1 MIANCIEA
9 DLKDLKGEI
18 KQTQEKAGIKPSEQQ
33 TNDKK
38 EK

>member
-1 MIANCIEA
+1 
-9 DLKDLKGEI
+9 LKDLKGEI